1 MVTCGFASNGRIV
14 RNQLVRERL
23 VNKFNMVAVLIVVFV
38 FAMVQVTFTQEMKAN
53 SSPIKHRFLIH
64 DEGNAGLAY
73 IDEYDTTKNW
83 KYSNGGQTYWGLQ
96 LVGNGRVLLGTSNE
110 VTIKTGLEAKP
121 RVATGGNPSAIRLE
135 NGNTLRCY
143 ESGSRV
149 IEEVDST
156 GKLLRKKVFNGMS
169 VLRMATYTPE
179 QTFLFASNHSVDEV
193 DWNGNIIWHFG
204 DPDSGVTGANQHI
217 CRALRMPNGN
227 TLISTGYGARLIIV
241 SKDKK
246 ILKVIG
252 GKSQP
257 GNDSIKSNYYAGFH
271 VLPNSHYIVSNWQAH
286 GPNHGG
292 EGVQIL
298 EYDSSGVLVWSYKN
312 PKMFSSVQ
320 DIIILDSLD
329 VSKFHDERTGT
340 IAPVVTTSML
350 DFYPRNKLTRTEKIR
365 ENNFF
370 NTISLYTLNGKLMTQ
385 CDYTQIRQKTQN
397 SVVIVSGGRSAATM
411 VLTK

>member
-1 MVTCGFASNGRIV
+1 MNKIKIALGLFAV
-14 RNQLVRERL
+14 
-23 VNKFNMVAVLIVVFV
+23 VLLATVKVS
-38 FAMVQVTFTQEMKAN
+38 FTEEAKMAA
-53 SSPIKHRFLIH
+53 SGIKHRFLIH

-73 IDEYDTTKNW
+73 IDEYDSTKNW
-83 KYSNGGQTYWGLQ
+83 KYSNDGQTYWGLQ

-110 VTIKTGLEAKP
+110 VDIKTGSQVKP
-121 RVATGGNPSAIRLE
+121 RVQNGGNPSAIRLE

-143 ESGSRV
+143 EADSRV

-169 VLRMATYTPE
+169 ILRMATYTPA

-193 DWNGNIIWHFG
+193 DWDGEVVWHFG
-204 DPDSGVTGANQHI
+204 DPDSAKVGSNEHI

-227 TLISTGYGARLIIV
+227 TLISMGYGARLLIV
-241 SKDKK
+241 SKEKV

-252 GKSQP
+252 GKAQP

-271 VLPNSHYIVSNWQAH
+271 VLPNGNYIVSNWQAH

-298 EYDSSGVLVWSYKN
+298 EYDSTGVLVWSYKN

-329 VSKFHDERTGT
+329 ITKFHDERTGV
-340 IAPVVTTSML
+340 IAPLKTTSIL
-350 DFYPRNKLTRTEKIR
+350 NAYQLKNPGGTQKIIGNDFA
-365 ENNFF
+365 
-370 NTISLYTLNGKLMTQ
+370 NTINIFTLNGKLAGQGNITKMQ
-385 CDYTQIRQKTQN
+385 QKSHSGVLIVKDSRSN
-397 SVVIVSGGRSAATM
+397 STIVLKR
-411 VLTK
+411 

>member
-1 MVTCGFASNGRIV
+1 VINIQGTAILAAIVIGITVQASPAG
-14 RNQLVRERL
+14 
-23 VNKFNMVAVLIVVFV
+23 
-38 FAMVQVTFTQEMKAN
+38 EMKTG
-53 SSPIKHRFLIH
+53 SSVIKHRFLVH

-73 IDEYDTTKNW
+73 IDEYDPAKNW

-96 LVGNGRVLLGTSNE
+96 LVGNNRVLLGTSNE
-110 VTIKTGLEAKP
+110 VDIKTGKEAKP

-156 GKLLRKKVFNGMS
+156 GKQLRKKVFTGMS
-169 VLRMATYTPE
+169 VLRMATYTPA

-193 DWNGNIIWHFG
+193 DWNGNIVWHFG
-204 DPDSGVTGANQHI
+204 DPDSAKTGSNQHI

-227 TLISTGYGARLIIV
+227 TIISTGYGARLIVV

-246 ILKVIG
+246 VLKVIG
-252 GKSQP
+252 GKNQP

-271 VLPNSHYIVSNWQAH
+271 VLPNGHYVLTNWQAH

-312 PKMFSSVQ
+312 PSMYSSVQ

-329 VSKFHDERTGT
+329 ISKFHDERTGVV
-340 IAPVVTTSML
+340 APVVV
-350 DFYPRNKLTRTEKIR
+350 TRTMDSYRFYGSAGPGISMM
-365 ENNFF
+365 NNGG
-370 NTISLYTLNGKLMTQ
+370 NEVSLYTVNGKLIGQ
-385 CDYTQIRQKTQN
+385 REYAGIRQ
-397 SVVIVSGGRSAATM
+397 SGYNRVLVAKRDRSST
-411 VLTK
+411 VLILNNWMGLE

>member
-1 MVTCGFASNGRIV
+1 VGNQRNLSSLFAALVCATMVSFPG
-14 RNQLVRERL
+14 E
-23 VNKFNMVAVLIVVFV
+23 
-38 FAMVQVTFTQEMKAN
+38 
-53 SSPIKHRFLIH
+53 SSSAPIKHRFLIH

-73 IDEYDTTKNW
+73 IDENDPTKNW

-96 LVGNGRVLLGTSNE
+96 LVGKNRVLLGTSNE
-110 VTIKTGLEAKP
+110 VDITTGKEVKT
-121 RVATGGNPSAIRLE
+121 RVSTGGNPSAIRLE

-156 GKLLRKKVFNGMS
+156 GKQLRKKVFTGMS

-193 DWNGNIIWHFG
+193 DWNGNIVWHFG
-204 DPDSGVTGANQHI
+204 DPDSAVTGTNQHI

-227 TLISTGYGARLIIV
+227 TIISTGYGARLIVV
-241 SKDKK
+241 SKEKK

-252 GKSQP
+252 GKNQP

-271 VLPNSHYIVSNWQAH
+271 VLPNGHYIVSNWQAH
-286 GPNHGG
+286 GAGHGG

-298 EYDSSGVLVWSYKN
+298 EYDTSGVLVWSYKN
-312 PKMFSSVQ
+312 ASMYSSVQ

-329 VSKFHDERTGT
+329 ITKFHDERTGV
-340 IAPVVTTSML
+340 IAPVASTGILTKYQPTTSTATDNQIMNGIANPNRL
-350 DFYPRNKLTRTEKIR
+350 F
-365 ENNFF
+365 
-370 NTISLYTLNGKLMTQ
+370 TLNGRLVGQSDVTK
-385 CDYTQIRQKTQN
+385 IQKN
-397 SVVIVSGGRSAATM
+397 STNGVFILKRNGSASKT
-411 VLTK
+411 VLQK